1 MNQVYTRKQN
11 NTNFRNTW
19 LYSIS
24 YLPLVNGAKAW
35 SCCGCEVGVWLLN
48 KLSANGLLLRLLLRH
63 NKSSLAGVVPS
74 LAFFSG
80 GADVLNRS
88 KILWLA
94 EGVEPAGTGSD
105 GDDRKGFVFV
115 EPAGGDNRSLVVF
128 SFKRLSYTDYKW
140 KC

>member
-1 MNQVYTRKQN
+1 M
-11 NTNFRNTW
+11 W
-19 LYSIS
+19 LYSVL
-24 YLPLVNGAKAW
+24 YLPLVNEAKVW

-48 KLSANGLLLRLLLRH
+48 KLSANGLPLMLLLRH

-94 EGVEPAGTGSD
+94 AEGVEPAGTGSD
-105 GDDRKGFVFV
+105 GDDRKGLVFA

-128 SFKRLSYTDYKW
+128 SFKRLS
-140 KC
+140 